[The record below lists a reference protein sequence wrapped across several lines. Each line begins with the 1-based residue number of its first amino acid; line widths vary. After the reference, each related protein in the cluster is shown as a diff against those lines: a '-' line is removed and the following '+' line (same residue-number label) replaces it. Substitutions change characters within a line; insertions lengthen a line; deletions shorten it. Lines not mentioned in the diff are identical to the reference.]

1 MMEHIDKMNRAQL
14 VDDAMNLARA
24 DQLPYT
30 IGKKVAPKM
39 YIIIPNTG
47 YIFGNANSL
56 FSSENFCTII
66 LTSLEFF
73 LNNKKKPSQ

>member
-30 IGKKVAPKM
+30 IGKKSCPKNV
-39 YIIIPNTG
+39 PST
-47 YIFGNANSL
+47 
-56 FSSENFCTII
+56 
-66 LTSLEFF
+66 
-73 LNNKKKPSQ
+73 NNYTKYWLYFRE

>member
-30 IGKKVAPKM
+30 IGKKSCPKNVVLV
-39 YIIIPNTG
+39 YTK
-47 YIFGNANSL
+47 YWLHFR
-56 FSSENFCTII
+56 E
-66 LTSLEFF
+66 
-73 LNNKKKPSQ
+73 